1 MILII
6 VSVFG
11 FLLLAGIILLF
22 IRINETKSLIRSGEL
37 TKTIQ
42 TQNEALK
49 QDSYARHD
57 LQTNSQPAL
66 TTSPNKLSFPSIST
80 KTGEESHLDFVRT
93 KVNTLP
99 SNLIPISMSREQ
111 ASNLSST
118 MSSIAGVGIGV
129 GAQALAVKGLYRA
142 TASATQLMRY
152 ADGTVS
158 SMIKQ
163 GGQFAKHAGFTSA
176 GLSAVAPMA
185 IFQVAAAVTG
195 QYYMNIITKQLKK
208 LDESVQTIL
217 QKIESNNRGELRTI
231 QSNIAALAHQNQ
243 YTPDDLVMI
252 RQYMHKT
259 LVLYYNYV
267 DQIKGKTTE
276 EEIKRIIVTNSAT
289 HAKDIRL
296 TKENLEQKDLQYL
309 CDIAETAFKTF
320 SLLEII
326 YFKMLCLSGQSDP
339 AYLAKVDSIIL
350 SFKTNQF
357 EDTEYIKGICKLQ
370 SKVKD
375 RIKKAQKEA
384 ASYNDKIDKHNVDI
398 NQYFQ
403 RLLDRSDEQL
413 KELKLTRQSIVQ
425 KFDQKQELYYDA
437 TDPNNIK
444 VYYKELTD

>member
-158 SMIKQ
+158 S
-163 GGQFAKHAGFTSA
+163 
-176 GLSAVAPMA
+176 
-185 IFQVAAAVTG
+185 
-195 QYYMNIITKQLKK
+195 
-208 LDESVQTIL
+208 
-217 QKIESNNRGELRTI
+217 
-231 QSNIAALAHQNQ
+231 
-243 YTPDDLVMI
+243 TP
-252 RQYMHKT
+252 
-259 LVLYYNYV
+259 
-267 DQIKGKTTE
+267 
-276 EEIKRIIVTNSAT
+276 
-289 HAKDIRL
+289 
-296 TKENLEQKDLQYL
+296 
-309 CDIAETAFKTF
+309 
-320 SLLEII
+320 
-326 YFKMLCLSGQSDP
+326 
-339 AYLAKVDSIIL
+339 
-350 SFKTNQF
+350 
-357 EDTEYIKGICKLQ
+357 ICHFY
-370 SKVKD
+370 S
-375 RIKKAQKEA
+375 
-384 ASYNDKIDKHNVDI
+384 
-398 NQYFQ
+398 
-403 RLLDRSDEQL
+403 
-413 KELKLTRQSIVQ
+413 
-425 KFDQKQELYYDA
+425 
-437 TDPNNIK
+437 P
-444 VYYKELTD
+444 